1 VSSLIERRFQ
11 TRMSALWAAYGDAIG
26 FISELTDERGLRRR
40 TKGLPLTRP
49 LEWSRRVGGRAGVTV
64 SLPAGC
70 YSDDTQLRLATA
82 RAISTKGFDV
92 EAFAKVE
99 LPVWLCYALG
109 GGRATKA
116 AANSLAK
123 SHSTWF
129 SNTFDGWLD
138 AGGNGAAMRIQPHVW
153 AAHDLENP
161 ASYLVD
167 VLRNSICTHANV
179 TGLFGAA
186 FHAAALATAMRKQ
199 AIPRPEEMKTLLDIT
214 RHAPELLQSDA
225 EIAEFWLPQWN
236 RSTGREFSNAWHMA
250 YVQTK
255 DACEVAAQ
263 VVQDA
268 EIKHDTTSSEAN
280 THTSVAYSTL
290 LQRLELFDERQRG
303 AGILT
308 AVASLALGWIE
319 PRPDR
324 AVVIAANAIGSD
336 TDTIGTMAGAILGTT
351 VSQGPEGPLLDVEL
365 IQQTA
370 NRMVD
375 VAESTPAPGHLY
387 PDLLTWLPPRTQADA
402 LSEGPRCL
410 IVRGLGEVGRVVA
423 EPIPAPTGD
432 AAWQWLQLVSGQT
445 LLIKRRH
452 AVPHLPDDSTSTR
465 ETAVHGRRHNRDH
478 VMSKTQEEE
487 ASQHRSNQRVPGNGH
502 QPSTLELDVILDWV
516 EKRQYRDADVGY
528 AVRRVMDEG
537 SGEQLIALVTALR
550 ERRRQ
555 ARQSKLFD

>member
-1 VSSLIERRFQ
+1 MSSLLERRFQ

-26 FISELTDERGLRRR
+26 FISELTDDRGLRRR

-82 RAISTKGFDV
+82 RAISAKGFDV

-153 AAHDLENP
+153 AARDLENP

-186 FHAAALATAMRKQ
+186 FHAAALATALRKQ

-225 EIAEFWLPQWN
+225 EIADFWLPQWN
-236 RSTGREFSNAWHMA
+236 RLTGHEFSDAWHMG

-255 DACEVAAQ
+255 GACEVAAQ

-268 EIKHDTTSSEAN
+268 EIKHDTTSSEAD
-280 THTSVAYSTL
+280 THTSMAYSTL
-290 LQRLELFDERQRG
+290 LQRLNLFDERQRG

-324 AVVIAANAIGSD
+324 AVVIAANATGSD

-351 VSQGPEGPLLDVEL
+351 VSHGPEGPLLDAEL
-365 IQQTA
+365 IQRTA
-370 NRMVD
+370 DRMVD
-375 VAESTPAPGHLY
+375 VAESTAAPGHLY
-387 PDLLTWLPPRTQADA
+387 PDLLTWSPPRTQADA
-402 LSEGPRCL
+402 LSQGPRSL
-410 IVRGLGEVGRVVA
+410 VVRGLGEVERVVT

-452 AVPHLPDDSTSTR
+452 AVPHLPDDSTPTR
-465 ETAVHGRRHNRDH
+465 ETAVHGRRRDLDH

-487 ASQHRSNQRVPGNGH
+487 ASQHRSSQRVPGNGH

-516 EKRQYRDADVGY
+516 EKRQ
-528 AVRRVMDEG
+528 
-537 SGEQLIALVTALR
+537 
-550 ERRRQ
+550 
-555 ARQSKLFD
+555 